1 MARRRAA
8 LVLMP
13 SCRRSVS
20 ASWKPIVKHGLR
32 LVVGSWKIIATSL
45 PVMRRRSRSPMPS
58 KSCPAKA
65 RRSART
71 RPG

>member
-8 LVLMP
+8 LRSMP

-20 ASWKPIVKHGLR
+20 VSWKPIVKQGLR

-45 PVMRRRSRSPMPS
+45 PVSLRRSRSDMRQQIAPVEGEPVG
-58 KSCPAKA
+58 A
-65 RRSART
+65 
-71 RPG
+71 